1 MDYNH
6 NRGPIIVD
14 IHPDDRMRYAPWNLR
29 DFLQGVRGLR
39 PDEIGI
45 YSIILNL
52 LYDTMGQLR
61 DDDRYIAGHCKCEI
75 RYYRKLRQSLID
87 SGKVFEADGYLYNN
101 RAMAEIAKFC
111 ETAKRKREAALLR
124 EQQKR
129 EARTSSTSQA
139 REAHAS
145 GASQVRD
152 RNGAGARDAVQN
164 CATGNPKDKKTN
176 EINVGLTTALVTALA
191 ERRVEIEKETEIE
204 KKGTEPS
211 RESPE
216 LPLSETRVSDA
227 GGKQDNQRVKH
238 AYSSAFEA
246 FWRDYPETRG
256 MSKLEAWKAWQ
267 KLTIDQRQ
275 QAHAAL
281 PAFRQ
286 HFDERR
292 RKSADATPLHAQGYL
307 NQQRFETLIG
317 PASDHVAGDEAP
329 WWADPKK
336 VESVT
341 IDQWRTSIS
350 RHANGR
356 WPVPKLGPPP
366 GSLRCVV
373 PKSLVAELRLTE
385 IYTDGGIKRNMG
397 GASDE

>member
-1 MDYNH
+1 MDFNH
-6 NRGPIIVD
+6 NQGPIIVD
-14 IHPDDRMRYAPWNLR
+14 IHPDDKMRYAPWNLR
-29 DFLQGVRGLR
+29 DFLKGVQGLR

-45 YSIILNL
+45 YAIILNL

-129 EARTSSTSQA
+129 DARSVSTSQVRDRYA
-139 REAHAS
+139 T

-152 RNGAGARDAVQN
+152 RYGMGARDVAQN
-164 CATGNPKDKKTN
+164 DLSGKQEVKKVN
-176 EINVGLTTALVTALA
+176 ENNDSDTTALVTALPL
-191 ERRVEIEKETEIE
+191 RRVEIEIETEIE
-204 KKGTEPS
+204 KKGAESP
-211 RESPE
+211 RESLE
-216 LPLSETRVSDA
+216 LPLSETRVSDV
-227 GGKQDNQRVKH
+227 GDKPDNQRVKH
-238 AYSSAFEA
+238 AYSEAFEA

-256 MSKLEAWKAWQ
+256 MSKIEAWKAWQ
-267 KLTIDQRQ
+267 KLTADQRQ

-286 HFDERR
+286 HLDDRR

-307 NQQRFETLIG
+307 NQRRFETLVG
-317 PASDHVAGDEAP
+317 SAQDQPGGGEAP
-329 WWADPKK
+329 WWADPEK
-336 VESVT
+336 VRAVT
-341 IDQWRTSIS
+341 ADQWRTTIE

-356 WPVPKLGPPP
+356 WPVPRLGPPP
-366 GSLRCVV
+366 GSTRCVV
-373 PKSLVAELRLTE
+373 PSDIVRELRLTE
-385 IYTDGGIKRNMG
+385 KYTDGGILK
-397 GASDE
+397 